1 MIVRHIIQTIRSAVE
16 PLYGRHE
23 AESIARMVVCEKL
36 GYNLSQLVVHY
47 DEECDI
53 ANLTSIVEELSSG
66 RPVQY
71 VLGKSEFCELEFEV
85 AEGVLIPRPETEE
98 LVYRIAE
105 KAKRGAHILDIGTGS
120 GCIAITLDLE
130 EPNMNVVASDIS
142 FAFFNELPSNV
153 S

>member
-53 ANLTSIVEELSSG
+53 DNLTSIV
-66 RPVQY
+66 
-71 VLGKSEFCELEFEV
+71 
-85 AEGVLIPRPETEE
+85 
-98 LVYRIAE
+98 
-105 KAKRGAHILDIGTGS
+105 
-120 GCIAITLDLE
+120 
-130 EPNMNVVASDIS
+130 
-142 FAFFNELPSNV
+142 
-153 S
+153 